1 MKAPEPAELLLPLT
15 EAEAEVGATAESE
28 VQADRE
34 VLPEAAVAEATAAPG
49 AQEAPPMRKATAEV
63 AAAMA
68 AQVVPEAATFMA
80 EPEEAADMG
89 KPVPAEAVSGSP
101 ARGCE
106 TTAELLPEGAE
117 ADPWEVPIRSRALAD
132 PASASSPTT
141 HKEAR
146 Q

>member
-15 EAEAEVGATAESE
+15 EAEAAVGATAESE

-34 VLPEAAVAEATAAPG
+34 VLPEAAVAEATAESE
-49 AQEAPPMRKATAEV
+49 AQEDPLMRKAVVEAE
-63 AAAMA
+63 AAMA
-68 AQVVPEAATFMA
+68 VQEVPEEVTFMA
-80 EPEEAADMG
+80 EPEEAADTG

-101 ARGCE
+101 VRNCE
-106 TTAELLPEGAE
+106 TTVELLPAE
-117 ADPWEVPIRSRALAD
+117 AAEEPWEAPTRSRALAD